1 MTTDANDSEGQEV
14 LTPSLTSS
22 EGVSS
27 HLTEQSNDESSSS
40 SEENHEEKTNSFQKR
55 INDVTAKKYQ
65 AERERDESKR
75 ELEEFKASQ
84 NTPAFNPPEQVKAP
98 ALPDD
103 LYDEDAMKTYHGEM
117 AVYSQEVAKQAAS
130 SVYESQQEKSAQQKQ
145 ESQYQKVVE
154 TYVSGAIRDGVDLDK
169 LRGVETSLVQAGMK
183 PDLGQFIMNDVNGA
197 KIAEYLADNP
207 AEMHE
212 ILAMDSVSAGIKIA
226 NEIKPKVLA
235 TTRKVSNAPDPIPDI
250 SGNGGFVEKDDFDK
264 KYPGAVFI

>member
-1 MTTDANDSEGQEV
+1 MTIDANEGSEQEV
-14 LTPSLTSS
+14 LTPSLTSN
-22 EGVSS
+22 EGIST

-40 SEENHEEKTNSFQKR
+40 SEENHEEKTNGVQKR
-55 INDVTAKKYQ
+55 INDLTAKRYQ
-65 AERERDESKR
+65 AERERDELKEKLEKQQATQNIQPVQAQ
-75 ELEEFKASQ
+75 ELL
-84 NTPAFNPPEQVKAP
+84 KAP
-98 ALPDD
+98 VLPDD
-103 LYDEDAMKTYHGEM
+103 LYDEDAMKAYHGEM
-117 AVYSQEVAKQAAS
+117 AVYSQEAAKQAAS
-130 SVYESQQEKSAQQKQ
+130 SVFESQQEKSAQQKQ

-226 NEIKPKVLA
+226 NEIKPKVLS

-250 SGNGGFVEKDDFDK
+250 SGNGGFIEKDDFDK
-264 KYPGAVFI
+264 TYPGAEFI